1 MDDMFSSEGAADE
14 DSAHKHLAIS
24 APGDAPF
31 PSDTPTRLPA
41 PAAFSTPRHA
51 PNDPTAPSDPSA
63 VRHEGPH
70 ACASDSAAGGA
81 GGANRLPGG
90 RPVRLHVQFEKQE
103 EETKNPWDEGSSRK
117 EEAALLEKSQ
127 SQRVQNQNECAS
139 PSVSLTSRSS
149 DTTSGNEGGNSGT
162 SSSSSSSSSDEDS
175 SLEKFSEP
183 ARPDGGWGWV
193 VVAASFMVNLIADGI
208 TFSFGVLYVEF
219 LNYFNEGKSKTSLIG
234 SLFMAMPLLSGP
246 VASFLTDRFG
256 CRCVTIAGALMASA
270 GFIASSFT
278 NSLEMLFITFGVI
291 AGFGLSLCYVA
302 AVVIVAYYFDSKRS
316 LATGLS
322 VCGSGIGTFVF
333 APLTQILLVE
343 YGWRG
348 TVLILAGL
356 LLNLCVCGVL
366 MKDLEWTSRT
376 RKERARKAKLE
387 RGARR
392 HRRKLNHTGSS
403 IKSGRTNGS
412 SADTMSNGATPYICD
427 VEQLRKLLKT
437 PGSAAFQFSEGN
449 GAVSVDPASRMCS
462 SLVNLPTFVR
472 NKEKVPIE
480 VMELLSTNSQIYKIL
495 QHNYPNLLASR
506 SFSDSGRLND
516 PQNLLLDVHPIEGV
530 YLSILEPPDEKQ
542 EISKEIYSVNNED
555 FISEPLS
562 KEHDLPSCIELNS
575 ANFNEH
581 EAEKCSDKLGTKLV
595 LSDPNLGRKNG
606 FKIAT
611 DSCILS
617 NCNSS
622 QQDPENTMLNGNNVS
637 ELKAKVLFNNNIDL
651 VNGKNIPNGEAN
663 HGNRQVSHRLS
674 LPVSSQN
681 PQGRKLPTSYLKDLR
696 VHRHSLTYRGAMLNI
711 NRYRLR
717 ASSCPDIYRNSMTTI
732 AMEKDEWYAG
742 LWELWYVVVDMLDFS
757 HFLDLRFSL
766 FALSNFLLYTWYDVP
781 YVFLMDNAI
790 QNNYTESDASFLF
803 SVIGIMNMIGEVLL
817 GWMGDRPWVNPGLVY
832 AVCMGGCGVFV
843 ALVPYLTTHSYSL
856 LGVVSGGFGFLIAAN
871 YSLTSIILVELI
883 SIDRFTNAY
892 GLLLLVQGIA
902 NLVGPPLAGWMY
914 DVIGTY
920 DLSFYLAGLFIAISG
935 LLLLVLP
942 AFEMYKGMKR
952 KWYLKKNMAFVT
964 PTINDD
970 GQSVFRKFF
979 GCCNHP
985 GKSKPTTSLRNV

>member
-1 MDDMFSSEGAADE
+1 MFSSEGAADE
-14 DSAHKHLAIS
+14 DSAHKHLSIS
-24 APGDAPF
+24 ALGAPGVVPCPAP
-31 PSDTPTRLPA
+31 TA
-41 PAAFSTPRHA
+41 PAACSTPRRPHA
-51 PNDPTAPSDPSA
+51 LIPVLA
-63 VRHEGPH
+63 VRHEGPVS
-70 ACASDSAAGGA
+70 CASESDATGTGPV
-81 GGANRLPGG
+81 RHPGG
-90 RPVRLHVQFEKQE
+90 KAGRLHVQFENQE
-103 EETKNPWDEGSSRK
+103 EETKNPWNEGSSRK
-117 EEAALLEKSQ
+117 EEAALLEKSV
-127 SQRVQNQNECAS
+127 RNQDECAS

-149 DTTSGNEGGNSGT
+149 DTTSGNEGGNSGSSST
-162 SSSSSSSSSDEDS
+162 TSSSSSSSSDEDS
-175 SLEKFSEP
+175 SLGEKFSEP

-270 GFIASSFT
+270 GFIASAFT

-356 LLNLCVCGVL
+356 LLNLCVCGAL

-412 SADTMSNGATPYICD
+412 SADTMSNGASPYICD

-437 PGSAAFQFSEGN
+437 PGSAAFQFGEGN
-449 GAVSVDPASRMCS
+449 GAISVDPASRMCS

-472 NKEKVPIE
+472 NKEQVPIE

-516 PQNLLLDVHPIEGV
+516 PQHQVLESHPIEGV
-530 YLSILEPPDEKQ
+530 YLSILEPPDENQ
-542 EISKEIYSVNNED
+542 EISKEVCVENNGDFIRDPLSNED
-555 FISEPLS
+555 
-562 KEHDLPSCIELNS
+562 DLPSCIEINS
-575 ANFNEH
+575 ANLNEP
-581 EAEKCSDKLGTKLV
+581 EADKCSDKVGTKLV
-595 LSDPNLGRKNG
+595 LSDPNLGFMRKNG
-606 FKIAT
+606 FKIAP
-611 DSCILS
+611 DSCILP

-622 QQDPENTMLNGNNVS
+622 QQDSENTMSNGKNVP
-637 ELKAKVLFNNNIDL
+637 EHTTKVLFNNNIDL
-651 VNGKNIPNGEAN
+651 VNGKNIPNGDSN
-663 HGNRQVSHRLS
+663 HGDRQLSHRLS
-674 LPVSSQN
+674 LPVGSQN
-681 PQGRKLPTSYLKDLR
+681 QQGRKLPTSYLKDLR

-902 NLVGPPLAGWMY
+902 NLVGPPLAGWMF
-914 DVIGTY
+914 DVIGNY

-942 AFEMYKGMKR
+942 AIETYRGVKR
-952 KWYLKKNMAFVT
+952 KWYLKKNMTFVT
-964 PTINDD
+964 PTVNNDS
-970 GQSVFRKFF
+970 QSVFSKFF
-979 GCCNHP
+979 GCCNHQ
-985 GKSKPTTSLRNV
+985 GKSKPITSLRNV